1 MVTTHN
7 SFKKF
12 NCESGERNSLVAGE
26 RCEVQGFSLRKSQ
39 IIRDLAKEL
48 RANGQE
54 CSSVAKSLTHNEAEG
69 PGYR

>member
-26 RCEVQGFSLRKSQ
+26 RCEVQGFSLRKS
-39 IIRDLAKEL
+39 
-48 RANGQE
+48 
-54 CSSVAKSLTHNEAEG
+54 
-69 PGYR
+69 